1 MRDLASK
8 KGEEEPLV
16 LVTTPSF
23 CLSSLNSDDCGSYGD
38 SILICFNAEYSACP
52 FEQLIALGL

>member
-8 KGEEEPLV
+8 KGEEEALA

-23 CLSSLNSDDCGSYGD
+23 CLSSLNSDDCGSLAPTQVKHRSSSVKY
-38 SILICFNAEYSACP
+38 
-52 FEQLIALGL
+52 